1 MIVGIYK
8 EWNWLDKYFFIRF
21 RRIYVKG
28 ENMEGKSYMERKVL
42 VKVVKRMISG
52 NGYCRYLDK
61 EKMYYVCMLEILYY
75 IEKVSK
81 N

>member
-1 MIVGIYK
+1 
-8 EWNWLDKYFFIRF
+8 
-21 RRIYVKG
+21 
-28 ENMEGKSYMERKVL
+28 MEGKSYMERKVL
-42 VKVVKRMISG
+42 VKVVKRMSSG
-52 NGYCRYLDK
+52 NGCCRYLDK